1 MSPSFRSQH
10 PEIPGHRIVAQ
21 RNVPALEYGE
31 SSQIAEMDEGNSAD
45 IDLVVYGFIEFEMD
59 GRLVGGADW
68 LDAP

>member
-1 MSPSFRSQH
+1 M
-10 PEIPGHRIVAQ
+10 
-21 RNVPALEYGE
+21 RNKGNPLLVGYWK
-31 SSQIAEMDEGNSAD
+31 IAEMDEGNSAD